1 MNFIADLHIHSR
13 FSRATSKQ
21 LSPRHLAA
29 WARCKGIHVLG
40 TGDFTHPQ
48 WRDELRRQLVRDEES
63 GLYRLSGPAE
73 ELDFL
78 QGKTPPDADGPL
90 FLLQTEISSI
100 YKRQGKVRKVHNLI
114 FVPSLEDADRLS
126 RRLEAVGNLQSD
138 GRPILGLDS
147 RDLLEMTLEV
157 CPEAVLVPAHVWTPW
172 FALFGSK
179 SGFDRLEDCFDDLS
193 SHIFAL
199 ETGLSSD
206 PGMNRMVS
214 RLDGYA
220 LISNSDAHSGAN
232 LGREANFFAG
242 APSYD
247 GIFSALRAAARRL
260 PPDER
265 PGDCRFLG
273 TMEFY
278 PEEGKYHLDGHRA
291 CNVVLEPREA
301 LALDNICPVCGKP
314 LTIGV
319 LHRVCELADRDAP
332 ASLPHEPEARPLIPL
347 PELVGEIMGAGS
359 GSRKVQDKY
368 ASLLRELGPDLDI
381 LCRMELDEV
390 RRHWEPLGEAVARM
404 RRGQVMRKGGYDG
417 EYGVVRVFSPEEAA
431 GLQSGARG
439 SLLAGTA
446 PRKRGRPKKVTGPAP
461 QPPEQE
467 AATAVTAIRVRRK
480 KDSDAPAESEP
491 EPAGPDGRTL
501 EGFSPAQAEALT
513 AGLDTGTPVL
523 VLAGP
528 GAGKTRVL
536 VGRLQYL
543 LARGVPAARLLA
555 VTFTR
560 RAAQEMRQRLRAQ
573 ADAAPSSAA
582 PEPPAEAGLPRCD
595 TLHALA
601 WSVVQR
607 ELPTALLLPEDA
619 ARALFVDAGHPESRE
634 EGKALRRL
642 WDRLQWAREQ
652 GLPADGLPDDLRAA
666 VGDWQAARALRSR
679 SPLLDYADLLEF
691 FLYHLR
697 LLRGEDIRPELERSL
712 LPPACRTLL
721 ADRAAHVC
729 REAASQAFPAGT
741 TDTGDTTDM
750 TAAPAPDAADSP
762 GAPAGPA
769 PRAATHGPDEPN
781 EPGEPGRTESVDRTG
796 RMPAPPTGRPVPRQ
810 MSLLGMVAPG
820 LEVPLSRRPGPG
832 QRSPAQAATVPA
844 ALSASVPAAA
854 RRSAALPWRHVLVD
868 EVQDL
873 SPVQLRL
880 IRALLPEDGK
890 GFFGIGDPDQA
901 IYGFRGASGQSEDSL
916 RALWPALRVCRLGQ
930 SYRASQGVLDMAQ
943 SLLQGRGH
951 CGALQAMRQEQA
963 RLHLFSAPD
972 QQAEARWVAARIS
985 RLLGATA
992 HTLMDRLQQEDE
1004 LTGSLSPADV
1014 AVLVRLK
1021 AQIPVIRHALE
1032 QEGIP
1037 CAAPAQEDCWQD
1049 PLCGAVLRLAVA
1061 RGQGQAPARVADADS
1076 EDLLPLLES
1085 ALALPP
1091 DAPLPDPQAL
1101 QARLSGHSRL
1111 PAPLWQGAAWKQL
1124 CRLWQDCGQWEA
1136 LVRQLGL
1143 QHEAELIRARSEQVQ
1158 ILTLHAS
1165 KGLEFQAVFL
1175 PGLEEGLLPLRR
1187 ELLFEAQDEDMSAAA
1202 QAGRLEE
1209 ERRLFYVGLT
1219 RAARALYVSYSAR
1232 RRLFGRE
1239 LALEPSGFLPLVR
1252 RFCRQSTLARHTR
1265 AVREHLSLF

>member
-29 WARCKGIHVLG
+29 WARCKGINVLG

-48 WRDELRRQLVRDEES
+48 WRDELRQQLVRDEAS

-114 FVPSLEDADRLS
+114 FVPTLDDADRLS
-126 RRLEAVGNLQSD
+126 QRLELVGNLHSD

-147 RDLLEMTLEV
+147 RDLLEMTLDV
-157 CPEAVLVPAHVWTPW
+157 CPEAVLIPAHVWTPW

-214 RLDGYA
+214 QLDGYA

-247 GIFSALRAAARRL
+247 GIFAALRAAARRL
-260 PPDER
+260 PPEQQ
-265 PGDCRFLG
+265 PQDCRFLG

-291 CNVVLEPREA
+291 CGVVLEPREA

-319 LHRVCELADRDAP
+319 LHRVCELADRETP
-332 ASLPHEPEARPLIPL
+332 ASLLHEPEARPLIPL
-347 PELVGEIMGAGS
+347 PELVGEILGVGS
-359 GSRKVQDKY
+359 GSRKVQDRY
-368 ASLLRELGPDLDI
+368 AALLRELGPDLDI
-381 LCRMELDEV
+381 LCRMDEEQV

-404 RRGQVMRKGGYDG
+404 RRGQVIRKGGYDG

-431 GLQSGARG
+431 EWQGSTRSR
-439 SLLAGTA
+439 SLLDGAA
-446 PRKRGRPKKVTGPAP
+446 PRKRGRPKKVADPAP
-461 QPPEQE
+461 
-467 AATAVTAIRVRRK
+467 
-480 KDSDAPAESEP
+480 
-491 EPAGPDGRTL
+491 
-501 EGFSPAQAEALT
+501 
-513 AGLDTGTPVL
+513 
-523 VLAGP
+523 
-528 GAGKTRVL
+528 
-536 VGRLQYL
+536 
-543 LARGVPAARLLA
+543 VPAPS
-555 VTFTR
+555 R
-560 RAAQEMRQRLRAQ
+560 RA
-573 ADAAPSSAA
+573 S
-582 PEPPAEAGLPRCD
+582 
-595 TLHALA
+595 
-601 WSVVQR
+601 
-607 ELPTALLLPEDA
+607 
-619 ARALFVDAGHPESRE
+619 
-634 EGKALRRL
+634 
-642 WDRLQWAREQ
+642 
-652 GLPADGLPDDLRAA
+652 
-666 VGDWQAARALRSR
+666 
-679 SPLLDYADLLEF
+679 
-691 FLYHLR
+691 
-697 LLRGEDIRPELERSL
+697 
-712 LPPACRTLL
+712 
-721 ADRAAHVC
+721 
-729 REAASQAFPAGT
+729 
-741 TDTGDTTDM
+741 
-750 TAAPAPDAADSP
+750 
-762 GAPAGPA
+762 
-769 PRAATHGPDEPN
+769 
-781 EPGEPGRTESVDRTG
+781 
-796 RMPAPPTGRPVPRQ
+796 
-810 MSLLGMVAPG
+810 
-820 LEVPLSRRPGPG
+820 
-832 QRSPAQAATVPA
+832 
-844 ALSASVPAAA
+844 
-854 RRSAALPWRHVLVD
+854 ALPWRHVLVD

-880 IRALLPEDGK
+880 IRALLPEDGN

-916 RALWPALRVCRLGQ
+916 RALWPSLRVCRLGQ

-951 CGALQAMRQEQA
+951 CGALQAMRREQA

-972 QQAEARWVAARIS
+972 QQAEARWIAGRI
-985 RLLGATA
+985 RQLLGATA
-992 HTLMDRLQQEDE
+992 HTLMDQIAQEDE
-1004 LTGSLSPADV
+1004 LAGTLSPGDV

-1021 AQIPVIRHALE
+1021 AQIPVIRRALE

-1049 PLCGAVLRLAVA
+1049 PLCAAVLRLAIA
-1061 RGQGQAPARVADADS
+1061 RGQGEAPVPVSDDAESD
-1076 EDLLPLLES
+1076 DLLPLLEQ
-1085 ALALPP
+1085 ALDLAQ

-1111 PAPLWQGAAWKQL
+1111 PAPLWQGTAWKQL
-1124 CRLWQDCGQWEA
+1124 CRAWQDCGQWEA
-1136 LVRQLGL
+1136 LVQQLGL

-1175 PGLEEGLLPLRR
+1175 PGLEEGLLPMRR
-1187 ELLFEAQDEDMSAAA
+1187 DLLLETPDDDMSPAA
-1202 QAGRLEE
+1202 QAARLEE

-1219 RAARALYVSYSAR
+1219 RAARALYVSHSAG

-1239 LALEPSGFLPLVR
+1239 LALEPSSFLPLVR
-1252 RFCRQSTLARHTR
+1252 DFCRQSTLARHTK